1 MHKIHCWWKDE
12 SARKR
17 IGYPLSYAKA
27 KKSLTLHA
35 HGHLRTSLRD
45 FYSSPLIIANLPHSV
60 CYRNHM
66 SHLADL
72 WLSVWMYPRQFVT
85 FHDDARQHHRE
96 RSYIKFHIHT
106 KQHNYYLMVL
116 SFNRL
121 GCNVEEALTLVSAI
135 IIRTLGQLSPM

>member
-35 HGHLRTSLRD
+35 HGHFRTSLRD

-66 SHLADL
+66 SHLANL
-72 WLSVWMYPRQFVT
+72 WLSVWMYT
-85 FHDDARQHHRE
+85 ATHDSLL
-96 RSYIKFHIHT
+96 RSMMMH
-106 KQHNYYLMVL
+106 
-116 SFNRL
+116 
-121 GCNVEEALTLVSAI
+121 VSHSYKAA
-135 IIRTLGQLSPM
+135 